1 MPQPRLK
8 QMKNRMIVIFSRGD
22 DISTRDVENK
32 LTNMSQDVVII
43 EPTAAME
50 KFSEISNDGIIFE
63 SSDGKRYNLLDA
75 TAIWWRRTGI
85 GMNNLVDEV
94 PEKMVAGE
102 QDLSMILHGPR
113 NHFNEEFVDLKDYIY
128 DTLYKKC
135 PRHIGN
141 PRLMGLNRIYTLDM
155 AKEVGLM
162 VPDYAVITNYNQLEK
177 LDYISDKFVSKA
189 ISNGI
194 YDFFGHDAYYSY
206 TEARDKADFANK
218 DVKLFPSLVMSLV
231 EKSFEVRSF
240 YLNGKFYSMAIFS
253 QRNKQTAVDFRKY
266 SSELPN
272 KNEPFKLP
280 DDVEE
285 KLDKLYKKL
294 DLNTGSAD
302 FMVDKDGNY
311 VFLEINPVGQ
321 FQMTSLPCNYNL
333 EQKIANYLAY
343 GS

>member
-1 MPQPRLK
+1 
-8 QMKNRMIVIFSRGD
+8 MIVIFSRGD
-22 DISTRDVENK
+22 DISTRDVEYK

-43 EPTAAME
+43 EPIAAME
-50 KFSEISNDGIIFE
+50 KFSEISNNGIIFE
-63 SSDGKRYNLLDA
+63 SSNGKRYNLLDA
-75 TAIWWRRTGI
+75 AACWWRRTGI
-85 GMNNLVDEV
+85 GMNNLVDRI
-94 PEKMVAGE
+94 PERIMAGE
-102 QDLSMILHGPR
+102 HDLSKILNGAR
-113 NHFNEEFVDLKDYIY
+113 NHLNEEFTDLRNYIY
-128 DTLYKKC
+128 DTMYKKC

-141 PRLMGLNRIYTLDM
+141 PHRMGLNRIHILDM
-155 AKEVGLM
+155 AKEIGLN

-177 LDYISDKFVSKA
+177 LDNISDDFVSKA

-206 TEARDKADFANK
+206 TEARNKADFVNK
-218 DVKLFPSLVMSLV
+218 DIKLFPSLVMSLIK
-231 EKSFEVRSF
+231 KSFEIRSF
-240 YLNGKFYSMAIFS
+240 YLNGEFYSMAIFS
-253 QRNKQTAVDFRKY
+253 QRNKQTSIDFRKY
-266 SSELPN
+266 CTELPN

-280 DDVEE
+280 YDVEE

-302 FMVDKDGNY
+302 FIVDNDGNY

>member
-1 MPQPRLK
+1 
-8 QMKNRMIVIFSRGD
+8 MKNSMIVIFSRGD

-32 LTNMSQDVVII
+32 LTNMSQDVVVI

-50 KFSEISNDGIIFE
+50 RFSEISNDGIIFQ

-75 TAIWWRRTGI
+75 TACWWRRAGI

-94 PEKMVAGE
+94 PKKMVAGE

-113 NHFNEEFVDLKDYIY
+113 NHFNEEFVDLKEYIY
-128 DTLYKKC
+128 DTIYKKC

-141 PRLMGLNRIYTLDM
+141 PRRMGLNRLYTLDM
-155 AKEVGLM
+155 AKEIGLM

-177 LDYISDKFVSKA
+177 LDNISDKFVSKA

-231 EKSFEVRSF
+231 EKSFEIRSF

-266 SSELPN
+266 CSELPN

>member
-1 MPQPRLK
+1 MS
-8 QMKNRMIVIFSRGD
+8 MIVIFSRGD
-22 DISTRDVENK
+22 DISTRDVEKK

-43 EPTAAME
+43 EPMAAME
-50 KFSEISNDGIIFE
+50 RFSEISNDGIIFE

-75 TAIWWRRTGI
+75 TACWWRRTGI
-85 GMNNLVDEV
+85 GMNNIVDEV
-94 PEKMVAGE
+94 PERLMAGE
-102 QDLSMILHGPR
+102 HDLSKLLRGPR
-113 NHFNEEFVDLKDYIY
+113 NHLNEEFKDLRDYIY
-128 DTLYKKC
+128 DTMYKKC

-141 PRLMGLNRIYTLDM
+141 PRCMGLNRIYTLDL
-155 AKEVGLM
+155 AKEVGM
-162 VPDYAVITNYNQLEK
+162 KIPDYAIITNYNQLEK
-177 LDYISDKFVSKA
+177 LENISDRFVSKA

-194 YDFFGHDAYYSY
+194 YDFLGHDAFYSY
-206 TEARDKADFANK
+206 TEARDKSDFANK

-240 YLNGKFYSMAIFS
+240 YLNGAFYSMAIFS

-266 SSELPN
+266 CSELPN

-285 KLDKLYKKL
+285 KLDKLFKKL

-302 FMVDKDGNY
+302 FMVDKEGNY
-311 VFLEINPVGQ
+311 VFLEINPIGQ